1 MKIGIYGG
9 SFNPP
14 HKMHLQMGIKLIE
27 NHFLDKVIYVP
38 TGTKYPKPGL
48 ASNSDR
54 YEMVKRM
61 IGDYPNLEVSDYELK
76 QELVYTY
83 QTLTYFKEKYPN
95 DEIYFILGSD
105 LLKQI
110 TTWRNYTH
118 ILENF
123 KILVTL
129 RDEDTKE
136 ELSKLKIPNKENI
149 IYTNLLLEPIS
160 STKIREAI
168 ITRNDKFLKENL
180 DKRVE
185 EYITENNLYG
195 KEEWNC

>member
-14 HKMHLQMGIKLIE
+14 HKMHLHMAVKLTE
-27 NHFLDKVIYVP
+27 RNFLDKVIYVP

-48 ASNSDR
+48 ASNLDR

-61 IGDYPNLEVSDYELK
+61 IEGYSHLEVSDYELK

-83 QTLTYFKEKYPN
+83 QTLTHFQEEYPN

-105 LLKQI
+105 LLKEI
-110 TTWRNYTH
+110 TTWKNYTY

-129 RDEDTKE
+129 RNQDTKE
-136 ELSKLKIPNKENI
+136 ELEQLDIPYRENI
-149 IYTNLLLEPIS
+149 IYTNLILEPIS

-168 ITRNDKFLKENL
+168 HQGNWQFLGENVSESVITYIKENQL
-180 DKRVE
+180 YQE
-185 EYITENNLYG
+185 EL
-195 KEEWNC
+195 C

>member
-14 HKMHLQMGIKLIE
+14 HKMHLQMGVKLTE
-27 NHFLDKVIYVP
+27 NHVLDKVIYVP

-48 ASNSDR
+48 ASNIER

-61 IGDYPNLEVSDYELK
+61 IEDYLNLEVSDYEFK
-76 QELVYTY
+76 QDLVYTY
-83 QTLTYFKEKYPN
+83 QTLIYFKEKYSN
-95 DEIYFILGSD
+95 DEIYFVLGSD
-105 LLKQI
+105 LLKEI
-110 TTWRNYTH
+110 TTWRNYPY

-129 RDEDTKE
+129 RDQDTKE
-136 ELSKLKIPNKENI
+136 ELEKLEIPHKENI
-149 IYTNLLLEPIS
+149 IYTNLPLEPIS

-168 ITRNDKFLKENL
+168 HVGNYPFLKENL
-180 DKRVE
+180 SE
-185 EYITENNLYG
+185 EVIQYITENELYKG
-195 KEEWNC
+195 DC

>member
-14 HKMHLQMGIKLIE
+14 HKMHLMMGVKLID
-27 NHFLDKVIYVP
+27 NKFLDKVIYVP

-54 YEMVKRM
+54 YKMIKRM
-61 IGDYPNLEVSDYELK
+61 IEDYPSLEVSDYELK

-83 QTLTYFKEKYPN
+83 QTLTYFKEKYPD

-105 LLKQI
+105 LLEQI
-110 TTWRNYTH
+110 TTWKNYTY

-123 KILVTL
+123 RILVTL
-129 RDEDTKE
+129 RDEDKRE
-136 ELSKLKIPNKENI
+136 ELSKLEIPYPKNI
-149 IYTNLLLEPIS
+149 IYTDLLLEPIS

-168 ITRNDKFLKENL
+168 SIGSDKFLEENL
-180 DKRVE
+180 DKRVK
-185 EYITENNLYG
+185 EYIIENNLYG
-195 KEEWNC
+195 KER

>member
-14 HKMHLQMGIKLIE
+14 HKMHLQMAVKLIE
-27 NHFLDKVIYVP
+27 NNVLDKVIYVP
-38 TGTKYPKPGL
+38 TGTKYPKPDL
-48 ASNSDR
+48 ASNIDR

-61 IGDYPNLEVSDYELK
+61 IKDYPNLEVSDYELK

-83 QTLTYFKEKYPN
+83 QTLTYFKEKYLG

-105 LLKQI
+105 LLRKI
-110 TTWRNYTH
+110 TTWRNYTY

-123 KILVTL
+123 KILVTP
-129 RDEDTKE
+129 RNGDTKE
-136 ELSKLKIPNKENI
+136 ELSKLEIPHKENI
-149 IYTNLLLEPIS
+149 IITDILLESIS

-168 ITRNDKFLKENL
+168 SIRDDKFLQKNL
-180 DKRVE
+180 KSKIW
-185 EYITENNLYG
+185 EYIIEKNLYN
-195 KEEWNC
+195 E